1 MMKTLVAALALLVAG
16 HAGAANLYKDGTEA
30 HKMAAFV
37 ENIVPADMSIVFVQE
52 GKPDV
57 YNTQLDSSRLASAAV
72 SPESVAKISS
82 HTFNKALTVERAAAI
97 TVMDGTIPENRPM
110 PRVCGIYFRN
120 SREIKSYV
128 GLTHESIHCAL
139 RPLYGDK
146 SFVRAMQPVVDLDV
160 KLSAY
165 NKIAYF
171 EELVVAGSIVSMTD
185 RGDIPAKYRRNIA
198 NALKRG
204 PNTPGSS
211 YYSFIR
217 LLELCPVGGKCP
229 SSPRAVAE
237 LLASDKKMRE
247 AMQKDFSFFAVADG
261 QIRKAP

>member
-1 MMKTLVAALALLVAG
+1 MKTLVAALALLVAG

-52 GKPDV
+52 GKPGV
-57 YNTQLDSSRLASAAV
+57 YDSQLDKAKLASAAV
-72 SPESVAKISS
+72 SEKSISKISS
-82 HTFNKALTVERAAAI
+82 ASFSKGLSVDRAAAM
-97 TVMDGTIPENRPM
+97 TVVDGTIPENRPA
-110 PRVCGIYFRN
+110 PRVCGIYFRDA
-120 SREIKSYV
+120 REQKSYV

-146 SFVRAMQPVVDLDV
+146 AFVRAMQPVADLKVDLSV
-160 KLSAY
+160 Y

-171 EELVVAGSIVSMTD
+171 EELVVAGSIISMND
-185 RGDIPAKYRRNIA
+185 RGDIPAMYRRNIG

-204 PNTPGSS
+204 PNHAGTP
-211 YYSFIR
+211 YYSFLR
-217 LLELCPVGGKCP
+217 LMELCPVGAKCP
-229 SSPRAVAE
+229 STPKEAAE
-237 LLASDKKMRE
+237 FLAKDKMMLE